1 MMDESKVHALA
12 RRAGGRFHLASL
24 VQKRLLELNRGQ
36 KKLLD
41 EDFADPLYLVLREI
55 EEGLI
60 ELAPPEDEKVMEAP
74 AEGPRL
80 QTGLDSEG

>member
-12 RRAGGRFHLASL
+12 KRAGGRFHLASL

-36 KKLLD
+36 RKLVD
-41 EDFADPLYLVLREI
+41 EDYVDPLYTVLREI

-60 ELAPPEDEKVMEAP
+60 ELSPPDEKVIEAP

-80 QTGLDSEG
+80 QAGLDTEG

>member
-36 KKLLD
+36 KKLV
-41 EDFADPLYLVLREI
+41 EDDQDDPLHTVLREV

-60 ELAPPEDEKVMEAP
+60 ELAPPEDEKAIEAP
-74 AEGPRL
+74 AEGSRL